1 MGDRGYGMNQ
11 QTLWGGTTG
20 THHPETSH
28 EAGRKVKSGS
38 QKHQILRAM
47 YSVRDGMTAFDLYEK
62 VKNGAGHPIS
72 TNQIATRLGEM
83 REQGLVRYRR
93 DELTG
98 VILERETTPSNTG
111 LVQELT
117 KWGRN
122 NAV

>member
-1 MGDRGYGMNQ
+1 MNQ

-47 YSVRDGMTAFDLYEK
+47 YAARDGMPAFDLYGK

-83 REQGLVRYRR
+83 REQGLVKYRR

-122 NAV
+122 NASG

>member
-1 MGDRGYGMNQ
+1 MNQ

-47 YSVRDGMTAFDLYEK
+47 YAARDGMTAFDLYGK
-62 VKNGAGHPIS
+62 VKNGAGLPIS
-72 TNQIATRLGEM
+72 QNQIATRLCEM
-83 REQGLVRYRR
+83 REQGIVKYRR

-111 LVQELT
+111 LVQELSRA
-117 KWGRN
+117 GRN
-122 NAV
+122 NAA